1 MYGFSKSTNHNAS
14 EKVVNLNQRGATE
27 VRASEQSK
35 GGMKYELVL
44 ADPSDVAPPRLASTP
59 PKSNISVEDIENKLR
74 AAEER
79 RQYLEAHKLNQLNE
93 KRFREQEA
101 LLKKREHNANFIQS
115 AKENLEQKMESNKG
129 NREAFIKSIQE
140 KSREQLLKGEEI
152 RKSLDAQ
159 TQEILSNIQKKIECA
174 TEAREAQ
181 IFALQERLRDHDKH
195 ILDVRKQLDEQ
206 ADQLRD
212 RLQRKLEIAQENRE
226 NLFKVLQDKLQEHDR
241 HVEEVRLNKAQN
253 VTGIASG

>member
-1 MYGFSKSTNHNAS
+1 MVGTVLMIDKVKSSILQCFCRACHARVVEKPHPSLSTQMITNMQP
-14 EKVVNLNQRGATE
+14 KKMVYLATE

-44 ADPSDVAPPRLASTP
+44 ADPSDVAPPRFASTP

-101 LLKKREHNANFIQS
+101 LLKKREYNANFVQS
-115 AKENLEQKMESNKG
+115 AKENLEQKMESNKE

-140 KSREQLLKGEEI
+140 KSREQ
-152 RKSLDAQ
+152 
-159 TQEILSNIQKKIECA
+159 
-174 TEAREAQ
+174 
-181 IFALQERLRDHDKH
+181 DKH

-226 NLFKVLQDKLQEHDR
+226 NLSKVLQDKLQEHDR
-241 HVEEVRLNKAQN
+241 HAEEVRLNKAQN